1 MFAVKSTYESNRK
14 ASVTFLIVPKIL
26 SDFIRGTDLVILC
39 IFAFRCEK
47 IRGKKRAAGRS
58 PAAGTAGVS
67 MFVIFIRSAIVYALV
82 ILAIRI
88 MGKRQ
93 VGDMQ
98 PGELVITFL
107 ISEAAAT
114 PLENADQPILTGVVA
129 IFSLVIMEVLT
140 SVLTMKFF
148 PARKIINGRSAIL
161 IANGEIDQK
170 SMKDLR
176 VTVPDLLELLREQ
189 GIFNINEVSYAVLE
203 TDGQLSVLSKCRYQP
218 LSAQLQETPD
228 QGDQMPFLII
238 SDGNLLSDGLRH
250 SGLDE
255 ERLTALLKQKDL
267 RKKDVF
273 LMTADAAGQY
283 YIVEKQHW
291 HKGGKVK

>member
-1 MFAVKSTYESNRK
+1 
-14 ASVTFLIVPKIL
+14 
-26 SDFIRGTDLVILC
+26 
-39 IFAFRCEK
+39 
-47 IRGKKRAAGRS
+47 
-58 PAAGTAGVS
+58 

-98 PGELVITFL
+98 PGELVITIL

-114 PLENADQPILTGVVA
+114 PLENANQPILIGVVA

-170 SMKDLR
+170 SMRDLR

-189 GIFNINEVSYAVLE
+189 GIFDINEVSYAVLE

-218 LSAQLQETPD
+218 ITAQLQETPR

-238 SDGNLLSDGLRH
+238 SDGSLLEDGLRL
-250 SGLDE
+250 SGLDAN
-255 ERLTALLKQKDL
+255 RLRDILQKRNL
-267 RKKDVF
+267 RQKDVF
-273 LMTADAAGQY
+273 LMTADSGGKYA
-283 YIVEKQHW
+283 IVEKQR
-291 HKGGKVK
+291 

>member
-1 MFAVKSTYESNRK
+1 
-14 ASVTFLIVPKIL
+14 
-26 SDFIRGTDLVILC
+26 
-39 IFAFRCEK
+39 
-47 IRGKKRAAGRS
+47 
-58 PAAGTAGVS
+58 

-98 PGELVITFL
+98 PGELVITIL

-114 PLENADQPILTGVVA
+114 PLENTNQPILIGVVA

-140 SVLTMKFF
+140 SVLTLKFF

-189 GIFNINEVSYAVLE
+189 GIFDVNEVSYAVLE

-218 LSAQLQETPD
+218 LNAQLQETPD

-238 SDGNLLSDGLRH
+238 SDGTVLADGLRL

-255 ERLTALLKQKDL
+255 TRLFNILKRKKL
-267 RKKDVF
+267 RKRDVF
-273 LMTADAAGQY
+273 LMTADRSGAY
-283 YIVEKQHW
+283 SIIEKQR
-291 HKGGKVK
+291 

>member
-1 MFAVKSTYESNRK
+1 
-14 ASVTFLIVPKIL
+14 
-26 SDFIRGTDLVILC
+26 
-39 IFAFRCEK
+39 
-47 IRGKKRAAGRS
+47 
-58 PAAGTAGVS
+58 

-98 PGELVITFL
+98 PGELVITIL

-114 PLENADQPILTGVVA
+114 PLENANQPILIGVVS
-129 IFSLVIMEVLT
+129 IFSLVIMEVIT
-140 SVLTMKFF
+140 SVLTMKYF

-170 SMKDLR
+170 SMRDLR

-189 GIFNINEVSYAVLE
+189 GIFDVNEVSYAVLE
-203 TDGQLSVLSKCRYQP
+203 TDGQLSVLSKCKYQP
-218 LSAQLQETPD
+218 LNAQLQETPEK
-228 QGDQMPFLII
+228 GDQMPFLII
-238 SDGNLLSDGLRH
+238 SDGNVLNDGLRL

-255 ERLTALLKQKDL
+255 EKLSRILRRRKL

-273 LMTADAAGQY
+273 IMTADQSGTY
-283 YIVEKQHW
+283 HIVEKQRA
-291 HKGGKVK
+291 